1 MKFDWNALI
10 TRRSY
15 VQILAPLPDSGR
27 VFRNGNAAFFVA
39 RVNGGTMAVAPFS
52 LDCANKERHQYGEA
66 VNPTG
71 LEGLRLKG
79 LYLLFI
85 QLSH

>member
-1 MKFDWNALI
+1 
-10 TRRSY
+10 
-15 VQILAPLPDSGR
+15 
-27 VFRNGNAAFFVA
+27 
-39 RVNGGTMAVAPFS
+39 MAVAPFS